1 MIFVFCLREKQPN
14 KHNHIRDKK
23 TVLGERK
30 GGFDS
35 KPINEKICRTI
46 QNFFVTLLY
55 FNMKFQTHS

>member
-1 MIFVFCLREKQPN
+1 MIFVFCLREKQPS

-35 KPINEKICRTI
+35 KPINE
-46 QNFFVTLLY
+46 
-55 FNMKFQTHS
+55 

>member
-46 QNFFVTLLY
+46 QNFF
-55 FNMKFQTHS
+55 